1 MAMGLRAYFLLKVK
15 SETGRDD
22 LRNGLLELE
31 EIPDVDYV
39 EPVAG
44 EFDLVVMVETASG
57 LEEIT
62 TKITKLPWVDKDRL
76 TTLRV
81 VNLFDRQTPGEEE

>member
-1 MAMGLRAYFLLKVK
+1 MGLRAYFLLKVK
-15 SETGRDD
+15 SETNQDD

-44 EFDLVVMVETASG
+44 EYDLVVMVEAPSS

-62 TKITKLPWVDKDRL
+62 AKITGLPWVEKL

-81 VNLFDRQTPGEEE
+81 VDLFDRQTPHPGEGE

>member
-1 MAMGLRAYFLLKVK
+1 MGLRAYFLVKVK
-15 SETGRDD
+15 SETDRDD

-31 EIPDVDYV
+31 ELPDVDYV

-44 EFDLVVMVETASG
+44 EFDLVVTVETPSG

-62 TKITKLPWVDKDRL
+62 AKITGLPWVEKL

-81 VNLFDRQTPGEEE
+81 VDLFDRQTPHPGEG

>member
-1 MAMGLRAYFLLKVK
+1 MGLRAYFLLKVK

>member
-1 MAMGLRAYFLLKVK
+1 MGLRAYFLLKVK

-22 LRNGLLELE
+22 LRNGVLELE

-44 EFDLVVMVETASG
+44 AFDLVVMTETPSS

-62 TKITKLPWVDKDRL
+62 AKIAGLPWVDNF

-81 VNLFDRQTPGEEE
+81 VDLFDRQTPYPGEGA

>member
-1 MAMGLRAYFLLKVK
+1 MGLRAYFLLKVK

-44 EFDLVVMVETASG
+44 DFDLVVTVETPSSLKEVAA
-57 LEEIT
+57 
-62 TKITKLPWVDKDRL
+62 KITGLPWVDQL

-81 VNLFDRQTPGEEE
+81 VDLFDRQTPHPGEGE

>member
-1 MAMGLRAYFLLKVK
+1 MGLRAYFLLKVK

-44 EFDLVVMVETASG
+44 DFDLV
-57 LEEIT
+57 
-62 TKITKLPWVDKDRL
+62 
-76 TTLRV
+76 
-81 VNLFDRQTPGEEE
+81 

>member
-1 MAMGLRAYFLLKVK
+1 MGLRAYFLLKVK
-15 SETGRDD
+15 SETNQDD

-44 EFDLVVMVETASG
+44 EYDLVVMVEALSS

-62 TKITKLPWVDKDRL
+62 AKITGLPWVEKL

-81 VNLFDRQTPGEEE
+81 VDLFDRQTPHPGEGE

>member
-1 MAMGLRAYFLLKVK
+1 M
-15 SETGRDD
+15 
-22 LRNGLLELE
+22 
-31 EIPDVDYV
+31 DYV

-44 EFDLVVMVETASG
+44 EYDLVVMVEALSS

-62 TKITKLPWVDKDRL
+62 AKITGLPWVEKL

-81 VNLFDRQTPGEEE
+81 VDLFDRQTPHPGEGE